1 MLENELK
8 KSKERRDIIYKVCTL
23 HFKQSI
29 EDIAKIKNDE
39 WGKTILKRLD
49 SVICLVAEEAIYHKS
64 CERKFSKSLSSE
76 EKKKRGRPQDEDA
89 FKAFSD
95 VCEYIKGENEC

>member
-1 MLENELK
+1 
-8 KSKERRDIIYKVCTL
+8 
-23 HFKQSI
+23 
-29 EDIAKIKNDE
+29 
-39 WGKTILKRLD
+39 LKRLD

-76 EKKKRGRPQDEDA
+76 EKKKRGRPQDEDEDA